1 MKFVIIFCFFIF
13 RVQAQDERYYFPIDK
28 KTTSTVTSESFH
40 RVFFTII
47 SLYSKEMSRLDL
59 PLALEPEWENPYITA
74 YTVRLSDRI
83 RLGFWGG
90 MARIDGMNDQAV
102 ALITCHEL
110 GHVFGGAPFIAI
122 DHEQYK
128 NISAEGQADYFASSE
143 CLPRYYEFLNIE
155 DQEHEL
161 YMALSGFLNALRLL
175 KPHRG
180 EVNLLGTSSEVT
192 EQTLYNS
199 YPSNQCRIDTY
210 KAGLSNE
217 PRPACWYLGD

>member
-1 MKFVIIFCFFIF
+1 MKYCVIFCFIILCA
-13 RVQAQDERYYFPIDK
+13 QAQDERFYFPISK

-47 SLYSKEMSRLDL
+47 SLYAKEISRLDL
-59 PLALEPEWENPYITA
+59 ALALEPEWEKPYITA
-74 YTVRLSDRI
+74 YTVRMKDRI

-110 GHVFGGAPFIAI
+110 GHVFGGAPYIAI
-122 DHEQYK
+122 EHEQYK
-128 NISAEGQADYFASSE
+128 NLSAEGQADYFASFD
-143 CLPRYYEFLNIE
+143 CLPRYYEFLNIK
-155 DQEHEL
+155 DFEHEL
-161 YMALSGFLNALRLL
+161 HIALDGFSHALSLM
-175 KPHRG
+175 KPHMG
-180 EVNLLGTSSEVT
+180 EIDLFGVSQEVS
-192 EQTLYNS
+192 EQTIYNS

-210 KAGLSNE
+210 KAGLAKK